1 MAAIS
6 LSKLNKHYGSLFHA
20 VKDVDLEIADKEFVA
35 LVGPSGC
42 GKSTTLRMI
51 AGLEDITSGDIRIG
65 DRVVNHLPPRDRDI
79 AMVFQNYALYQHM
92 SVYDNLAFGLRN
104 KKTPEAEIKA
114 AIDRAAGMLGLHELL
129 QRKPKQLSGGQQQR
143 VALGRCIVRNPQVFL
158 FDEPLSNLDAK
169 LRAQM
174 RIEIKR
180 LHAAIPTTSV
190 FVTHDQVEAMTLGD
204 RVVIMRDGRVQQ
216 IGTPLQVYGKPAN
229 KFVAGFIG
237 APAMNFVD
245 VTVRSEAGAT
255 AVEAA
260 GLKLTVGDADARALA
275 AYNGKPRD
283 HGRAARASRAR
294 RRRAGPKLR
303 CPRRGRRAARL
314 RDPARDQGRQPQRH
328 GGPRARGDRDRQRRS
343 GPRLGAARPA
353 AFLRSGDRAADYGLK
368 LVCSVIAGLDPA
380 IHRLR
385 IDRPKMD
392 GCPGQARACTELTAS
407 PHRSGWQTLPWSG
420 CAFPATSHIPAP
432 NPRICG

>member
-1 MAAIS
+1 MKPAAHVAAGLFRIDIKFSDGGEMAAIT

-65 DRVVNHLPPRDRDI
+65 ERVVNHLPPRDRDI

-104 KKTPEAEIKA
+104 KKTSEAEIKA
-114 AIDRAAGMLGLHELL
+114 AIDRAAGMLGLHDLL

-180 LHAAIPTTSV
+180 LHAQIPTTSV

-204 RVVIMRDGRVQQ
+204 RVVIMRDGRIQQ

-237 APAMNFVD
+237 APAMNFID
-245 VTVRSEAGAT
+245 VTVHSEAGAT
-255 AVEAA
+255 AVEGA
-260 GLKLTVGDADARALA
+260 GLRLTVSAADARALSA
-275 AYNGKPRD
+275 H
-283 HGRAARASRAR
+283 HGRRVIMGVRPEHLVLGDGAPGSSFDARVEVVEQLGSEILLETRVGSDSVTVARVAAETAI
-294 RRRAGPKLR
+294 
-303 CPRRGRRAARL
+303 
-314 RDPARDQGRQPQRH
+314 ARDDQVRVSAQLGRLH
-328 GGPRARGDRDRQRRS
+328 
-343 GPRLGAARPA
+343 
-353 AFLRSGDRAADYGLK
+353 FF
-368 LVCSVIAGLDPA
+368 DPE
-380 IHRLR
+380 
-385 IDRPKMD
+385 
-392 GCPGQARACTELTAS
+392 TEL
-407 PHRSGWQTLPWSG
+407 P
-420 CAFPATSHIPAP
+420 
-432 NPRICG
+432 ICG

>member
-51 AGLEDITSGDIRIG
+51 AGLEDISSGDIRIG
-65 DRVVNHLPPRDRDI
+65 NRTVNHLPPRDRDI

-104 KKTPEAEIKA
+104 KKTSEAEIKA
-114 AIDRAAGMLGLHELL
+114 AIDRAAGMLGLHGLMD
-129 QRKPKQLSGGQQQR
+129 RKPKQLSGGQQQR
-143 VALGRCIVRNPQVFL
+143 VALGRQQRAPLGGCIVRNPQVFL

-204 RVVIMRDGRVQQ
+204 RVVIMRDGRIQQ
-216 IGTPLQVYGKPAN
+216 IGTPLAVYGKPAN

-237 APAMNFVD
+237 APAMNFIA
-245 VTVRSEAGAT
+245 VTVHSEAGAT
-255 AVEAA
+255 AVESA
-260 GLKLTVGDADARALA
+260 GLRLTVKASDARALA
-275 AYNGKPRD
+275 A
-283 HGRAARASRAR
+283 HT
-294 RRRAGPKLR
+294 
-303 CPRRGRRAARL
+303 GRRL
-314 RDPARDQGRQPQRH
+314 IMGV
-328 GGPRARGDRDRQRRS
+328 
-343 GPRLGAARPA
+343 RP
-353 AFLRSGDRAADYGLK
+353 
-368 LVCSVIAGLDPA
+368 
-380 IHRLR
+380 
-385 IDRPKMD
+385 
-392 GCPGQARACTELTAS
+392 
-407 PHRSGWQTLPWSG
+407 
-420 CAFPATSHIPAP
+420 
-432 NPRICG
+432 